1 MKGHQPARPAKGSP
15 RSKARSRPPL
25 LPRDAKRQEQRLG
38 APLEGALRAARMR
51 AGLTQADA
59 LGSTRYTMGCPV
71 MLHVCRRNVRN
82 GLEQDGTRRDAA
94 GYRLLSIPSGYEVR
108 ARFC

>member
-1 MKGHQPARPAKGSP
+1 MSPAGCRLPL
-15 RSKARSRPPL
+15 RSTVT
-25 LPRDAKRQEQRLG
+25 G
-38 APLEGALRAARMR
+38 AA
-51 AGLTQADA
+51 
-59 LGSTRYTMGCPV
+59 

-94 GYRLLSIPSGYEVR
+94 GYRLQIIPGGYAVR